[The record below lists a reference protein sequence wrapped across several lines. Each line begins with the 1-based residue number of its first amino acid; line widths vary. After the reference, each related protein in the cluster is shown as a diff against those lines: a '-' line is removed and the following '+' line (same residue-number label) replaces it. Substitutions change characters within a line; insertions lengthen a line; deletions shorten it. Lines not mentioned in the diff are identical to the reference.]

1 MHRIIR
7 ATAAAL
13 ALLAAAALAGCGSD
27 QFDRTTT
34 GAGTGAATGAVIGLI
49 GGPRGGPIGVAAGAA
64 IGAGAGAVT
73 GAVTSPKDVNLGKPV
88 WQDGTPPPS

>member
-49 GGPRGGPIGVAAGAA
+49 GGPIGVAAGAA

>member
-1 MHRIIR
+1 MRKIIR
-7 ATAAAL
+7 PNAAVL
-13 ALLAAAALAGCGSD
+13 ALLAAASLAGCGTD

-49 GGPRGGPIGVAAGAA
+49 GGPIGVAAGAA

-88 WQDGTPPPS
+88 WQDGQPAPAQ

>member
-34 GAGTGAATGAVIGLI
+34 GAGPGAATGAVIGLI
-49 GGPRGGPIGVAAGAA
+49 GGPIGVAAGAA